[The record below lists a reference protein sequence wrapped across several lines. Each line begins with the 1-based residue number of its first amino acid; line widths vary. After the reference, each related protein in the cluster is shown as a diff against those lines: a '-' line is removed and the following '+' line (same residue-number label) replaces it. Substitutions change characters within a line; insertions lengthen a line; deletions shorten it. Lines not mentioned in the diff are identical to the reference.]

1 MKIYE
6 RVVWDSNGKVIEEV
20 SYEYLGEVAL
30 CKFGAGKAQREADR
44 AYQLQVEQLE
54 LQKAQLKE
62 LEEKEKTKKFSE
74 QQLLETRLKR
84 RKGTASTILTD
95 IGDFGAIDVSK
106 KSLYA

>member
-6 RVVWDSNGKVIEEV
+6 RVVWDSNGKIIDEI
-20 SYEYLGEVAL
+20 SYEYFGEVSL

-44 AYQLQVEQLE
+44 AYQLQLEQLE
-54 LQKAQLKE
+54 LQKQQLKE
-62 LEEKEKTKKFSE
+62 LEEKEKTKKFTE
-74 QQLLETRLKR
+74 QQLLETKVKR

-95 IGDFGAIDVSK
+95 IGDFGTMETSK

>member
-6 RVVWDSNGKVIEEV
+6 KVVLDSNGKVIEEV
-20 SYEYLGEVAL
+20 SYEYNGKVAA
-30 CKFGAGKAQREADR
+30 CKGGAGKAQREADR

-62 LEEKEKTKKFSE
+62 LEEKEKTKKFTE
-74 QQLLETRLKR
+74 QQLLETRVKR

-95 IGDFGAIDVSK
+95 ISDFGAMDVSR
-106 KSLYA
+106 KSLYS